1 MIHDA
6 ATLSPLSPR
15 CQAATAT
22 GALRFARRRIAVN
35 VPPMPPTPWGIDLG
49 TTNTGV
55 AGWDAE
61 RDQPQ
66 LVELPAV
73 CRRPGGNDPLAAP
86 RMVPTVVQLLERD
99 RLRLLDRLGT
109 WPPLAALAFV
119 GRSAEIGRPA
129 LEHNQGIARASFVPG
144 FKQALMTEPVRP
156 LARCGHQV
164 VTARDAA
171 AAFLREL
178 LAETA
183 RATEHR
189 PRDLVI
195 TAPVV
200 AFETYRAEVQAILRK
215 LGARRVRFV
224 DEPVAA
230 ALGYGLSLVRE
241 RTLLVVD
248 IGGGTMHAV
257 LVRLTPRGAAG
268 GQAEVLAKQGSRLG
282 GDAVDGWVL
291 DALCREMGQ
300 PLDGEDDE
308 ETLLWRRLLLA
319 EACRVKE
326 AVFFEQSA
334 EFLVV
339 PPQALGA
346 PLSARTAKAEGI
358 ALTRAR
364 LSEILTT
371 NGFFKALE
379 QCISLVL
386 DQAKLG
392 SDVVEEVLMV
402 GGSTL
407 LPGVFAL
414 LESRF
419 GRPRLRAWQP
429 FEAVALGAACF
440 AADRVSAL
448 DFIVNDYA
456 FVTHDQKTGAEQH
469 TVIVPRGTRFP
480 TPPDFWRRQLVPTCA
495 LGEPENIFKLLVC
508 EIGRGDGGA
517 RRLVFDAAGDV
528 HKVGGDTTAEEVVVP
543 LNAASPTLGTLD
555 PPHSPRDHRPRL
567 DVAFGVNADRWLVA
581 TVRDLLAGR
590 ELMHQEPV
598 VRLV

>member
-1 MIHDA
+1 MQPMLRR
-6 ATLSPLSPR
+6 TLAPESAR
-15 CQAATAT
+15 CQAARRPPPH
-22 GALRFARRRIAVN
+22 LFARRRIAVN

-55 AGWDAE
+55 ASWDADRE
-61 RDQPQ
+61 EPQ

-73 CRRPGGNDPLAAP
+73 CRSPGGSDPLEAP

-99 RLRLLDRLGT
+99 RLGLLDRLGA
-109 WPPLAALAFV
+109 WPPLAAIAFV

-129 LEHNQGIARASFVPG
+129 LERNQGIAHASFVPG

-156 LARCGHQV
+156 LARCGQRT

-171 AAFLREL
+171 AAFLRQL

-183 RATEHR
+183 RVTEHR

-200 AFETYRAEVQAILRK
+200 AFETYRAEVQAILRR
-215 LGARRVRFV
+215 LGVRRVRFV

-230 ALGYGLSLVRE
+230 ALGYGLSLARE

-257 LVRLTPRGAAG
+257 LVRLTPGGAAG

-291 DALCREMGQ
+291 DELCRDMGQ
-300 PLDGEDDE
+300 TVDQDDDAM
-308 ETLLWRRLLLA
+308 LWRRLMLA

-326 AVFFEQSA
+326 AVFFQDAA

-339 PPQALGA
+339 PPTALAATSGA
-346 PLSARTAKAEGI
+346 PTPGAQGVE
-358 ALTRAR
+358 LTRAR
-364 LSEILTT
+364 LTEILTK
-371 NGFFKALE
+371 NGFFKALD
-379 QCISLVL
+379 QCISLAL

-392 SDVVEEVLMV
+392 TDAVEEVLLV

-414 LESRF
+414 VEGRF

-517 RRLVFDAAGDV
+517 RRLVFDAAGGV
-528 HKVGGDTTAEEVVVP
+528 HKVGGDSASEEVVVP